1 MGIINAKLLLR
12 FLNIQE
18 FFAHQWL
25 MSYPND
31 RQKFNDLI
39 QIRQKQ
45 MSLKNLVL
53 QQEEDEGSADGGGGR
68 GTIKGLR
75 AKDDP
80 NFRNTKDT
88 HRKMV
93 RR

>member
-1 MGIINAKLLLR
+1 MSTINARLLLR

-45 MSLKNLVL
+45 ISLKNLVL
-53 QQEEDEGSADGGGGR
+53 QQEEEEGSAGGGR

>member
-1 MGIINAKLLLR
+1 MSIINARLLLR

-18 FFAHQWL
+18 FFAHQW
-25 MSYPND
+25 
-31 RQKFNDLI
+31 
-39 QIRQKQ
+39 Q

-53 QQEEDEGSADGGGGR
+53 QQQEEEEGSAGGGR